1 MADTATTHF
10 GDDAVDT
17 TVLDGAVAPYPRN
30 RLYVQVAI
38 LLAVLTALEVG
49 VHSFPGLFGGM
60 GSPGYVAALLI
71 TMFVKFWAVGYF
83 FMHLKW
89 DNRILNRVFYTGFIL
104 AILVYVAIML
114 MFRIFTQGG

>member
-1 MADTATTHF
+1 MASTTTEHF
-10 GDDAVDT
+10 GDDTVGT
-17 TVLDGAVAPYPRN
+17 TVLDGAIAPYPRN
-30 RLYVQVAI
+30 RLYVRVAI
-38 LLAVLTALEVG
+38 LLAVLTALEVA

-89 DNRILNRVFYTGFIL
+89 DNRILNRIFYTGFVL
-104 AILVYVAIML
+104 AVLVYVAIML
-114 MFRIFTQGG
+114 MFRLFSQGG